1 MKKLGKIFFTILI
14 FGLFIVFPVA
24 AQKTKSDFQKM
35 YMDFLKKKGYNP
47 SILES
52 GDITFVIYG
61 NGYTIIVN
69 ETAPQ
74 QFNMYAYYPLRSIP
88 RQTLLT
94 AVNKTNFNT
103 YGAKILISDNNDFAF
118 IVVENLLPK
127 PKDFQVV
134 FDRVISIIL
143 DAVYFLIDELPK

>member
-1 MKKLGKIFFTILI
+1 MKKIGRILVAALI
-14 FGLFIVFPVA
+14 FGLIIVFPAA

-47 SILES
+47 SILDS
-52 GDITFVIYG
+52 GDITFIIDG

-74 QFNMYAYYPLRSIP
+74 QFNIYAYYPLRSIP

-94 AVNKTNFNT
+94 AANKTNFNI

-118 IVVENLLPK
+118 IVVENLIPK

-134 FDRVISIIL
+134 FDRAISIIL